1 MSPQNRTQV
10 QIKCL
15 EINMNNIGDV
25 VHVVKNRQGKFH
37 EKAENGQFTAEV
49 WHCRQKRLKSRAVFF
64 FLSDSVKQI
73 SFPQMN
79 VTRAARLLFPES
91 INHGL
96 DLSCCSS
103 LYRCRRRLPR
113 V

>member
-25 VHVVKNRQGKFH
+25 VHFVQNRGGGDSMKSQRM
-37 EKAENGQFTAEV
+37 ENLLLRFGI
-49 WHCRQKRLKSRAVFF
+49 AVRNGLNLALFF

-96 DLSCCSS
+96 DLSCCSP